1 MASNLP
7 ALTLTWPQLDA
18 LSPCSEAVVWGHA
31 AYNDQPQ
38 PTVAVLRRLIHEHH
52 EDWANWLIVRCMSRP
67 QFITYAIF
75 AAEQVIDLYER
86 QCPGDARP
94 RQAIAAARACLNAP
108 GDQTAGAA
116 EAAARDAG
124 AATWAARTAENAA
137 RAAVWAA
144 GAVEN
149 AAWAAAWAAG
159 AAGAARTAEN
169 AAWAAWAA
177 AENAVRG
184 AAENAAEAVA
194 YGQLRRKILRVGLRL
209 LMEPPA

>member
-1 MASNLP
+1 MENSTASCPSQRRRTKPKPAWPPNPSSAASSHRLIYLPGRNAGVPWGRRMTTVPTNTGSRICRRVSRNCNPCLTLCPPPRCRMASNLP

-52 EDWANWLIVRCMSRP
+52 EDWANWLIVRCMRRP

-116 EAAARDAG
+116 EAA
-124 AATWAARTAENAA
+124 T
-137 RAAVWAA
+137 
-144 GAVEN
+144 
-149 AAWAAAWAAG
+149 WAAG
-159 AAGAARTAEN
+159 AAEAA
-169 AAWAAWAA
+169 
-177 AENAVRG
+177 
-184 AAENAAEAVA
+184 
-194 YGQLRRKILRVGLRL
+194 
-209 LMEPPA
+209 